1 MVCMGKRLGAAEM
14 FWENLG
20 IALVGT
26 KGLEL
31 RIARRWNE
39 GMSHYDGSETG
50 RGIRNAHE
58 GKTP

>member
-14 FWENLG
+14 FWEDSG
-20 IALVGT
+20 IALVGA

-39 GMSHYDGSETG
+39 GMSHYVSETG

-58 GKTP
+58 WKLRK